1 MPKTILTDIV
11 DYITLEFD
19 KEPEETLK
27 SRKSR
32 RKWTNTTEIME
43 FIKRKCKQKEDVDDQ
58 EIRPCVIFIHSMD
71 VGVLKGQEWQEIL
84 GEISQCKK
92 IRLIV
97 TMDNAKS
104 GVLFTDQLLDKYNF
118 VAIQLDTFES
128 FN

>member
-1 MPKTILTDIV
+1 
-11 DYITLEFD
+11 
-19 KEPEETLK
+19 
-27 SRKSR
+27 
-32 RKWTNTTEIME
+32 
-43 FIKRKCKQKEDVDDQ
+43 
-58 EIRPCVIFIHSMD
+58 MD